1 MKTLFQLQM
10 YLQRDYISLSCK
22 NNYHGWY
29 LDMDQ
34 TKWVK
39 TNEVFMDLPRL
50 CSSKGA
56 FKSYLSFIKDN
67 QVNYDNYS

>member
-1 MKTLFQLQM
+1 
-10 YLQRDYISLSCK
+10 
-22 NNYHGWY
+22 
-29 LDMDQ
+29 
-34 TKWVK
+34 
-39 TNEVFMDLPRL
+39 MDLPRL